1 METSDFLTI
10 LTIGVAV
17 WTVIPKKEKRF
28 YLLFFTDFEIR
39 FLLFGLVFIHFLMGF
54 DWIEENWIGSLEKL
68 RISGGLSPEIWA
80 YSFSLI
86 IISYPVLKVTYG
98 YFPKSN
104 NLDIIKY
111 YEFLLNEGEV
121 DLLTEYLQKYHLSY
135 IHSFLVAKS
144 KIKEK
149 DAFDMIL
156 KRRTESDVEHD
167 KLLNDKKMSISA
179 AVYYQILKKENFIR
193 SGASKYP
200 FVFAKVISG
209 MKSRREADRHFVY
222 TYLEELLKTL
232 NYSFINELRSL
243 NDGQDS
249 IKERLEHLDLPIM
262 SALFSHK
269 ESSIQNH
276 PWMPVGEVV
285 IKSLKYDQGQID
297 FLKREFD
304 SDLEDEIWNYPIQ
317 AGIVFFDF
325 MVRESIYN
333 NWGDNMW
340 MFYFRSFIP
349 ILIKISPV
357 EDYSLDRSETP
368 KFAHFFIKEIFV
380 RMIAWLELAEKL
392 GEASL
397 EMSQENQNASK
408 SIIRDPDS
416 FEQIS
421 DSNDEDLELHLN
433 IIDTVRCLGQC
444 FHSMFQASEDQI
456 PRRLKLALLERV
468 VQIYCEYSMNT
479 ANPACIEVVRSLAMF
494 FMNPKGVDIG
504 IPEITNQYKSLL
516 EEVWDKFDK
525 VPFQFGG
532 HDWVLNGF
540 ENDILIPLGIL
551 DKME

>member
-28 YLLFFTDFEIR
+28 YHLFFNALEIR
-39 FLLFGLVFIHFLMGF
+39 FLLFGLVFLHFLMGF
-54 DWIEENWIGSLEKL
+54 DWIEDNWIAILEKF
-68 RISGGLSPEIWA
+68 RVSGGLSPEIWA
-80 YSFSLI
+80 YFFALI

-104 NLDIIKY
+104 KLDIIKY

-121 DLLTEYLQKYHLSY
+121 DLLMEYLQKYHLSY

-149 DAFDMIL
+149 DTFDMIL
-156 KRRTESDVEHD
+156 KRRTESDVECD
-167 KLLNDKKMSISA
+167 KLLNDKKMNISA
-179 AVYYQILKKENFIR
+179 AVYYHILKKENFIR
-193 SGASKYP
+193 SSASKYP

-209 MKSRREADRHFVY
+209 MESRRVSDRHFVY

-262 SALFSHK
+262 SALFSHRD
-269 ESSIQNH
+269 SSIQNH

-297 FLKREFD
+297 FLIREFD
-304 SDLEDEIWNYPIQ
+304 SDLKDEIWNYPIQ
-317 AGIVFFDF
+317 AGIVFFDY

-333 NWGDNMW
+333 NWGDHMW

-357 EDYSLDRSETP
+357 EDYSLNRTETP

-392 GEASL
+392 GEVGL
-397 EMSQENQNASK
+397 ETAQENQNVSK
-408 SIIRDPDS
+408 SIVGDPDS
-416 FEQIS
+416 SEQIS
-421 DSNDEDLELHLN
+421 DSSDEDSEVHLN

-444 FHSMFQASEDQI
+444 FHSIFQASEDQI
-456 PRRLKLALLERV
+456 PRRLKLTLLERI
-468 VQIYCEYSMNT
+468 VQIYCEYSMKK
-479 ANPACIEVVRSLAMF
+479 ANPACIEVVSTLAMF
-494 FMNPKGVDIG
+494 FKNPKGVNFG
-504 IPEITNQYKSLL
+504 KPEVTNQYKSLL
-516 EEVWDKFDK
+516 NEVWNEFDK
-525 VPFQFGG
+525 VPFEFDG
-532 HDWVLNGF
+532 HYWVLDGF

-551 DKME
+551 NKKE